1 MTLYICLALI
11 QTSFSQL
18 RLIHNMYVHIYLCVF
33 NILCALYIMYI
44 CCIRSRDS
52 KHRKTFSVSAWMNE
66 PLLRSTWH
74 ERLERFRRFP
84 SRFQKS
90 APLHEFR
97 SSIYNFMIYIIS
109 LPLYRGTTGT
119 AVVTNAHV
127 GNTSIYTCTIA
138 LVFRD
143 DIAGWFTIKMLILV
157 YPSITYLK
165 WFDLLCHDNNIY
177 SIFRRYTFLF
187 FNWDNLPFL

>member
-1 MTLYICLALI
+1 
-11 QTSFSQL
+11 
-18 RLIHNMYVHIYLCVF
+18 
-33 NILCALYIMYI
+33 
-44 CCIRSRDS
+44 
-52 KHRKTFSVSAWMNE
+52 MNE

-90 APLHEFR
+90 APLHDFR
-97 SSIYNFMIYIIS
+97 SSIYNFTIYIIS
-109 LPLYRGTTGT
+109 LPLYGGTTDT

-127 GNTSIYTCTIA
+127 GYTQIYTYTIA

-143 DIAGWFTIKMLILV
+143 DIAGRFIIKMLILV
-157 YPSITYLK
+157 YPNITFFLNDSICYATITVWYT
-165 WFDLLCHDNNIY
+165 Y

-187 FNWDNLPFL
+187 FK